1 MRTNIVAAAICGCI
15 IFLAFACD
23 NETSGS
29 KIDSSNAGA
38 SIISA
43 VNSESLVEKGEY
55 LVTLGGCNDCHSPKI
70 FKDGMMG
77 IDSSRMFSGHPA
89 NEKLP
94 AVDPKNMQ
102 PGNWVAMAP
111 GVTAFVGP
119 WGISFAANLTS
130 DSATGIGAWTEEAFL
145 AAMRTGKHRG
155 QENARPILPPMP
167 WYNLSKVEDEDLK
180 AMFAFFQSVP
190 PVSNRVPAPV
200 APGEV
205 K

>member
-1 MRTNIVAAAICGCI
+1 M
-15 IFLAFACD
+15 
-23 NETSGS
+23 S
-29 KIDSSNAGA
+29 SSNAGV

-70 FKDGMMG
+70 FRDGMML
-77 IDSSRMFSGHPA
+77 IDSSRQLSGHPA
-89 NEKLP
+89 AEPLP
-94 AVDPKNMQ
+94 PVDKKNLQ
-102 PGNWVAMAP
+102 PGNWAAMGP

-130 DSATGIGAWTEEAFL
+130 DSATGIGAWNEEAFL
-145 AAMRTGKHRG
+145 AAMRTGKHQG
-155 QENARPILPPMP
+155 QPNARPILPPMP

-180 AMFAFFQSVP
+180 AMFAYLKSVP
-190 PVSNRVPAPV
+190 PVNNRVPAPV
-200 APGEV
+200 GPGEV